1 MDIVSLVIQVI
12 SGVVGGNAAGMSK
25 QSMGPLLNSIFG
37 GVGGVIVGQILAAI
51 TGEPGATMG
60 AGGSLDMAAIISSI
74 VGGGAGGAVLTF
86 VAGFIKSKMQAR

>member
-51 TGEPGATMG
+51 TSEPGPAWG
-60 AGGSLDMAAIISSI
+60 LAGRWTWRRSSAASS
-74 VGGGAGGAVLTF
+74 AV
-86 VAGFIKSKMQAR
+86 VPAAQC

>member
-51 TGEPGATMG
+51 TGERGAAMG

>member
-1 MDIVSLVIQVI
+1 MDIVSLVIQII

-51 TGEPGATMG
+51 TGEPGTAVVG
-60 AGGSLDMAAIISSI
+60 GGSLDMAAIISSI

>member
-1 MDIVSLVIQVI
+1 
-12 SGVVGGNAAGMSK
+12 
-25 QSMGPLLNSIFG
+25 
-37 GVGGVIVGQILAAI
+37 
-51 TGEPGATMG
+51 MG

>member
-37 GVGGVIVGQILAAI
+37 GVGGVIVGAVTLAVV
-51 TGEPGATMG
+51 TLGQR
-60 AGGSLDMAAIISSI
+60 LWR
-74 VGGGAGGAVLTF
+74 AVRR
-86 VAGFIKSKMQAR
+86 S

>member
-25 QSMGPLLNSIFG
+25 QRMGPLLNSIFG
-37 GVGGVIVGQILAAI
+37 GVGGVIVGQIRAAI
-51 TGEPGATMG
+51 TGEPGAAMG

>member
-37 GVGGVIVGQILAAI
+37 GVGGVIMGQILAAI

>member
-1 MDIVSLVIQVI
+1 MDIVSLVIQII

-25 QSMGPLLNSIFG
+25 QSMGPLLNSVFG
-37 GVGGVIVGQILAAI
+37 GVGGVIVGQILAVM
-51 TGEPGATMG
+51 TGEPSPVIVG
-60 AGGSLDMAAIISSI
+60 GGSLDMAAIVSSI

>member
-51 TGEPGATMG
+51 TGEPGAAMA